1 MQAIPSNLNM
11 GPLGALL
18 TSVPIIKQLAIQAY
32 TCGASPPDKVQTIFW
47 AFGFHTTKKY
57 DSKYS
62 KQGSADHHI
71 DDPTE
76 VSVMEKNRKMKH
88 DLLN

>member
-1 MQAIPSNLNM
+1 M

-57 DSKYS
+57 DSK
-62 KQGSADHHI
+62 QGGADHHI
-71 DDPTE
+71 GDPTE
-76 VSVMEKNRKMKH
+76 VSVMEKHRKRKH